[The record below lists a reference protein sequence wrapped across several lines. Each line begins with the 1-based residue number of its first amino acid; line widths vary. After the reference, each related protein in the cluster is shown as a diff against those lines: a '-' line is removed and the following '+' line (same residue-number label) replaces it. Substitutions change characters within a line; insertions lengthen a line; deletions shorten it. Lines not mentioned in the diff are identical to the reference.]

1 MELTEKEAFRLGF
14 LTRCAE
20 EGLTGSNLQSR
31 IKSAGEKQALV
42 GYILP
47 ALALGGG
54 LAALRG
60 GAGELGSSLGTLA
73 GLPIAGGLAAGSALG
88 WGAAKATEP
97 DISEEDI
104 KAQELADTYRIYANR
119 AKANRKAHQYRVSRQ
134 HI

>member
-20 EGLTGSNLQSR
+20 EGLTGEKLDSR

-54 LAALRG
+54 LAMMRG
-60 GAGELGSSLGTLA
+60 GVGDVGSSLGTLA
-73 GLPIAGGLAAGSALG
+73 GIPIAGGLAGGAALG

-97 DISEEDI
+97 DISEDDI
-104 KAQELADTYRIYANR
+104 KAQELADTYRIHAAR
-119 AKANRKAHQYRVSRQ
+119 AKANRKVHQYRVNRQ